1 MGNTSVKGHDVD
13 DHGPTL
19 VARHVTSYTSD
30 SDTEGKVC
38 FIFAELSLR
47 KKWTNYN
54 LIYFN
59 PRLLVPESHRMR
71 SIASSF
77 SLLPVLRL

>member
-47 KKWTNYN
+47 KKWANYN

>member
-19 VARHVTSYTSD
+19 VARHVTSYASD
-30 SDTEGKVC
+30 SDTEGKVW
-38 FIFAELSLR
+38 FIFAELSLH
-47 KKWTNYN
+47 KKMGQ
-54 LIYFN
+54 LQFIYFN
-59 PRLLVPESHRMR
+59 PRLLVPESHRVR